1 MMHQQ
6 RNEAARAAEAARD
19 AALDV
24 ERQWQAE
31 RLKRLLEEANGNDKE

>member
-6 RNEAARAAEAARD
+6 RNEWAARKAAGD